1 MTQIKTSSAVR
12 KKKKKG
18 YELRRALGRMQEGG
32 VTRINLGIT
41 QEKRTE

>member
-1 MTQIKTSSAVR
+1 MTQIKTSSTVR
-12 KKKKKG
+12 KKKKG
-18 YELRRALGRMQEGG
+18 YELRRALGRMQEGR